1 MYIIFLQN
9 YSLSSSNNNE
19 EVIDKSPLKLSLG
32 LKIHEEEEEEE
43 EEEVV
48 EVLKLKQCSPPDNVS
63 YFFNVIAYCLL
74 YCHVHHF
81 LTELFSFFLKQQRR
95 SCSH

>member
-9 YSLSSSNNNE
+9 YSLFSSNNNE

-43 EEEVV
+43 EEEDDTNYHIFM
-48 EVLKLKQCSPPDNVS
+48 EDK
-63 YFFNVIAYCLL
+63 F
-74 YCHVHHF
+74 
-81 LTELFSFFLKQQRR
+81 T
-95 SCSH
+95 